1 MKTDAQ
7 TVLFQRISN
16 FGKSNSLRK
25 KKNVRANS
33 YKVPTSKYLI
43 NIQWLAA
50 QYKQILIE
58 TVFLLSFP
66 YLTC

>member
-25 KKNVRANS
+25 KKMYVQIVTKSQQANIS
-33 YKVPTSKYLI
+33 
-43 NIQWLAA
+43 
-50 QYKQILIE
+50 
-58 TVFLLSFP
+58 
-66 YLTC
+66 LTFTD

>member
-43 NIQWLAA
+43 NIH
-50 QYKQILIE
+50 
-58 TVFLLSFP
+58 
-66 YLTC
+66 